1 MYIQIGA
8 HVGTRRIFKLRD
20 SAPDG
25 RSHNRNRRPGDIR
38 IAGVQRYFNV
48 SAAVRLSAC
57 GSFLFHCRFWGPPK
71 IFVRYWMTISFNWN
85 QSALT
90 VIKWNWH
97 HCGINLSKWQSAYR
111 VTIERGESLTDLEM
125 VHPFGA
131 PLKSV
136 RSQDLRNLKSQ
147 KLYCQTL
154 KVHWL
159 NATHLGTITFYNLL
173 EKCVPI
179 FFLKAY

>member
-57 GSFLFHCRFWGPPK
+57 GSFLFHCRFLRAPEN
-71 IFVRYWMTISFNWN
+71 FCALLNDN
-85 QSALT
+85 QF
-90 VIKWNWH
+90 
-97 HCGINLSKWQSAYR
+97 Q
-111 VTIERGESLTDLEM
+111 
-125 VHPFGA
+125 
-131 PLKSV
+131 LKSICANGNKMELA
-136 RSQDLRNLKSQ
+136 SLR
-147 KLYCQTL
+147 Y
-154 KVHWL
+154 
-159 NATHLGTITFYNLL
+159 
-173 EKCVPI
+173 
-179 FFLKAY
+179 